1 MKTRTITL
9 FAVMAILMAGPVFA
23 DVTIIANPDVP
34 TDTISQTDLKNIFL
48 GNRVKWSNGDRIY
61 FTLSGNSDTHQSFL
75 KTYVG
80 RTPSQFQMHWRNMVF
95 TGKGQMPTTLDSEQA
110 VIDYVANTKGAVGYV
125 TTPPVSG
132 DVKTL
137 TVN

>member
-9 FAVMAILMAGPVFA
+9 FAVMAVLMAGPVFA

-34 TDTISQTDLKNIFL
+34 ADTISQTNLKNIFL
-48 GNRVKWSNGDRIY
+48 GNRVKWSNGDRID
-61 FTLSGNSDTHQSFL
+61 FALCGNEALHQSFL
-75 KTYVG
+75 RTYVG
-80 RTPSQFQMHWRNMVF
+80 RTSSQFQMHWRNMVF
-95 TGKGQMPTTLDSEQA
+95 TGKGRMPQTLNSEQA
-110 VIDYVANTKGAVGYV
+110 VIDYVANTAGAVGYV
-125 TTPPVSG
+125 STPPASA